1 MMKRRALKIGNKRRV
16 VIVGMGIRSPI
27 GNTPGELVNS
37 LKERRSG
44 ISIIPEWG
52 GIKNLRTRVAG
63 LCDIEGQEESI
74 PRQYRRSMGRV
85 ALLAAL
91 SAMDAVKASGL
102 SEEEI
107 GSQACG
113 VSYGSTEGSVRSQMD
128 YIGNMIKNRSLE
140 GIPPS
145 WYLKCMSHTCAGNLS
160 ILFHTRGPFIASCP
174 ACVSGSQGIGFG
186 YEAIKAGKADIM
198 ITGGADEVDVLSA
211 AVFDLMMATS
221 SNYNDRPSETPRP
234 FDERRDGLVVAEG
247 GATLILEEYERARNR
262 GAPILGE
269 IEGFWTNGSGMHLT
283 NSDARSM
290 EECLLA
296 ALRDA
301 GRSPD
306 EIQYVNAHATGTT
319 HGDEVEATVINK
331 IYGPGVPTA
340 SLKGH
345 MGHTMGACG
354 AIEAIA
360 ALLMMRKGFVAS
372 TLNLQTPDPA
382 LPPLNH
388 VIGESRDLRFRL
400 AASNNFAF
408 GGVNT
413 SLVLS
418 LI

>member
-1 MMKRRALKIGNKRRV
+1 
-16 VIVGMGIRSPI
+16 
-27 GNTPGELVNS
+27 
-37 LKERRSG
+37 
-44 ISIIPEWG
+44 
-52 GIKNLRTRVAG
+52 
-63 LCDIEGQEESI
+63 
-74 PRQYRRSMGRV
+74 
-85 ALLAAL
+85 
-91 SAMDAVKASGL
+91 
-102 SEEEI
+102 
-107 GSQACG
+107 
-113 VSYGSTEGSVRSQMD
+113 MD
-128 YIGNMIKNRSLE
+128 YIGTMIQNRSLE

-145 WYLKCMSHTCAGNLS
+145 WYLKCMSHTCASNLS

-198 ITGGADEVDVLSA
+198 ITGGADEVEILSA
-211 AVFDLMMATS
+211 TVFDLMMATS

-234 FDERRDGLVVAEG
+234 FDEKRDGLVVAEG
-247 GATLILEEYERARNR
+247 AATLVLEEFERAKKR

-269 IEGFWTNGSGMHLT
+269 IEGFWTNGSGAHLT

-296 ALRDA
+296 ALKDA

-331 IYGPGVPTA
+331 IYGPGTPTA
-340 SLKGH
+340 SLKGY

-360 ALLMMRKGFVAS
+360 TLLMMRDGFIVS
-372 TLNLQTPDPA
+372 TLNLENPDPA

-388 VIGESRDLRFRL
+388 VIGESRDQRSRL

-413 SLVLS
+413 SLVFGAV
-418 LI
+418 

>member
-1 MMKRRALKIGNKRRV
+1 MENKRRV
-16 VIVGMGIRSPI
+16 VVVGMGIRSPI
-27 GNTPGELVNS
+27 GNTPGELVKS

-44 ISIIPEWG
+44 ICIMPEWQN
-52 GIKNLRTRVAG
+52 IKGLRTRVAG
-63 LCDIEGQEESI
+63 VCHIEGEEESI
-74 PRQYRRSMGRV
+74 PRPYRRSMGRV

-91 SAMDAVKASGL
+91 SAIDAVKASGL
-102 SEEEI
+102 SEDEI
-107 GSQACG
+107 ASQACG
-113 VSYGSTEGSVRSQMD
+113 VSYGSTEGSVRSQME
-128 YIGNMIKNRSLE
+128 YIGNMIQTRSLD

-186 YEAIKAGKADIM
+186 YEAIKYGKADIM
-198 ITGGADEVDVLSA
+198 ITGGADEVDILSA

-234 FDERRDGLVVAEG
+234 FDEKRDGLVVAEG
-247 GATLILEEYERARNR
+247 AATLILEEYERAKKR
-262 GAPILGE
+262 GAPIFGE
-269 IEGFWTNGSGMHLT
+269 IEGYWTNGSGIHLT

-290 EECLLA
+290 EECL
-296 ALRDA
+296 RA
-301 GRSPD
+301 GLKEARRNPD

-319 HGDEVEATVINK
+319 HGDDVEAIVINK
-331 IYGPGVPTA
+331 IYGPDVPTT
-340 SLKGH
+340 SIKGY

-360 ALLMMRKGFVAS
+360 TLLMMREGFIAS
-372 TLNLQTPDPA
+372 TLNLENPDPA

-388 VIGESRDLRFRL
+388 VMGESWNQHFNL
-400 AASNNFAF
+400 AVSNNFAF

-418 LI
+418 SV

>member
-1 MMKRRALKIGNKRRV
+1 MSKRRV
-16 VIVGMGIRSPI
+16 VVVGMGVRSPI
-27 GNTPGELVNS
+27 GNTPGELLKS

-44 ISIIPEWG
+44 ISIMPEWG
-52 GIKNLRTRVAG
+52 NIKGLRTRVAG
-63 LCDIEGQEESI
+63 LCDIKGEEESI

-85 ALLAAL
+85 GMLAAL
-91 SAMDAVKASGL
+91 SAVDAVKASGL
-102 SEEEI
+102 SEDEI
-107 GSQACG
+107 ASQACG
-113 VSYGSTEGSVRSQMD
+113 ISYGSTEGSVRSQMD
-128 YIGNMIKNRSLE
+128 YIGNMVQNRSLE

-186 YEAIKAGKADIM
+186 YEAIKTGKADIM

-221 SNYNDRPSETPRP
+221 SSYNDRPSETPRP
-234 FDERRDGLVVAEG
+234 FDEKRDGLVVAEG
-247 GATLILEEYERARNR
+247 AATLVLEEYERAKNR

-269 IEGFWTNGSGMHLT
+269 IEGFWTNGSGVHLT

-296 ALRDA
+296 ALKDA

-319 HGDEVEATVINK
+319 HGDEVEATAINK

-360 ALLMMRKGFVAS
+360 TLLMMREGFIAP
-372 TLNLQTPDPA
+372 TLNLENPDPVLA
-382 LPPLNH
+382 PLNH
-388 VIGESRDLRFRL
+388 VIGESRDHRARL

-413 SLVLS
+413 SLVLG
-418 LI
+418 LV

>member
-1 MMKRRALKIGNKRRV
+1 MGNKRRV
-16 VIVGMGIRSPI
+16 VVVGMGIRSPI
-27 GNTPGELVNS
+27 GNTPGELVKS

-44 ISIIPEWG
+44 ICIMPEWQN
-52 GIKNLRTRVAG
+52 IKGLRTRVAG
-63 LCDIEGQEESI
+63 VCHIEGEEESI
-74 PRQYRRSMGRV
+74 PRPYRRSMGRV
-85 ALLAAL
+85 AMLAAL
-91 SAMDAVKASGL
+91 SAIDAVKASGL

-107 GSQACG
+107 ASQACG
-113 VSYGSTEGSVRSQMD
+113 ISYGSTEGSVRSQME
-128 YIGNMIKNRSLE
+128 YIGNMIQNRSLE

-198 ITGGADEVDVLSA
+198 ITGGADEVDILSA

-221 SNYNDRPSETPRP
+221 FNYNDRPSETPRP
-234 FDERRDGLVVAEG
+234 FDENRDGLVVAEG
-247 GATLILEEYERARNR
+247 AATLILEEYERAKNR

-269 IEGFWTNGSGMHLT
+269 IQGFWTNGSGMHLT

-290 EECLLA
+290 EECMLA
-296 ALRDA
+296 ALKEARRNPA
-301 GRSPD
+301 
-306 EIQYVNAHATGTT
+306 EIQHVNAHATGTT
-319 HGDEVEATVINK
+319 HGDHVEAIVINK
-331 IYGPGVPTA
+331 IYGPDVPTT
-340 SLKGH
+340 SIKGY

-360 ALLMMRKGFVAS
+360 TLLMMREGFIAS
-372 TLNLQTPDPA
+372 TLNLESPDSA

-388 VIGESRDLRFRL
+388 VMGESWNQHFNL
-400 AASNNFAF
+400 AVSNNFAF

-418 LI
+418 SV

>member
-1 MMKRRALKIGNKRRV
+1 MGNKRRV
-16 VIVGMGIRSPI
+16 VVVGMGIRSPI
-27 GNTPGELVNS
+27 GNTPGELVKS

-44 ISIIPEWG
+44 ICIMPEWQN
-52 GIKNLRTRVAG
+52 IKGLRTRVAG
-63 LCDIEGQEESI
+63 LCHIEGEEESI
-74 PRQYRRSMGRV
+74 PRPYRRSMGRV

-91 SAMDAVKASGL
+91 SAIDAVKASGL
-102 SEEEI
+102 SEDEI
-107 GSQACG
+107 ASPACG
-113 VSYGSTEGSVRSQMD
+113 VSYGSTEGSVRSQME
-128 YIGNMIKNRSLE
+128 YIGNMIQNRSLE

-186 YEAIKAGKADIM
+186 YEAIRAGKADIM
-198 ITGGADEVDVLSA
+198 ITGGADEVDILSA

-234 FDERRDGLVVAEG
+234 FDVKRDGLVVAEG
-247 GATLILEEYERARNR
+247 AATLILEEYERAKNR

-269 IEGFWTNGSGMHLT
+269 IQGFWTNGSGMHLT

-290 EECLLA
+290 EECMLA
-296 ALRDA
+296 ALKEARRNPA
-301 GRSPD
+301 
-306 EIQYVNAHATGTT
+306 EIQHVNAHATGTT
-319 HGDEVEATVINK
+319 HGDDVEAIVINK
-331 IYGPGVPTA
+331 IYGPDVPTT
-340 SLKGH
+340 SIKGY

-354 AIEAIA
+354 AIETIA
-360 ALLMMRKGFVAS
+360 TLLMMREGFMAS
-372 TLNLQTPDPA
+372 TLNLESPDPA

-388 VIGESRDLRFRL
+388 VMGESLNQHFNL
-400 AASNNFAF
+400 AVSNNFAF

-418 LI
+418 SV

>member
-1 MMKRRALKIGNKRRV
+1 MENKRRV
-16 VIVGMGIRSPI
+16 VVVGVGMRSPI
-27 GNTPGELVNS
+27 GNTLEEFLKS
-37 LKERRSG
+37 LKGRRSG
-44 ISIIPEWG
+44 ICIMPEWQD
-52 GIKNLRTRVAG
+52 INRLRTRVAG
-63 LCDIEGQEESI
+63 LCHIDGEEEII

-85 ALLAAL
+85 AMLASL
-91 SAMDAVKASGL
+91 SAIDAVKASGL

-107 GSQACG
+107 ASQTCG
-113 VSYGSTEGSVRSQMD
+113 VSYGSTEGSIRSQME
-128 YIGNMIKNRSLE
+128 YIGNLIQNRSLE
-140 GIPPS
+140 GIPAS

-186 YEAIKAGKADIM
+186 YEAIKAGRADIM
-198 ITGGADEVDVLSA
+198 ITGGADEVDILSA

-234 FDERRDGLVVAEG
+234 FDENRDGLVVAEG
-247 GATLILEEYERARNR
+247 AATLVLEEYERAKKR

-290 EECLLA
+290 EECILA
-296 ALRDA
+296 ALKEA
-301 GRSPD
+301 GRHPAD
-306 EIQYVNAHATGTT
+306 IQHVNAHATGTT
-319 HGDEVEATVINK
+319 QGDEVEATVINK
-331 IYGPGVPTA
+331 IYGPDVPTT
-340 SLKGH
+340 SLKGY

-360 ALLMMRKGFVAS
+360 TLLMMREGFIAS
-372 TLNLQTPDPA
+372 TLNLENPDPA

-388 VIGESRDLRFRL
+388 VMGESWDKRFRL
-400 AASNNFAF
+400 GASNNFAF

-418 LI
+418 LV

>member
-1 MMKRRALKIGNKRRV
+1 MENKRRV

-27 GNTPGELVNS
+27 GNTPGELVKS

-44 ISIIPEWG
+44 ICIMPEWQN
-52 GIKNLRTRVAG
+52 IKGLRTRVAG
-63 LCDIEGQEESI
+63 VCHIEGEEESI
-74 PRQYRRSMGRV
+74 PRPYRRSMGRV
-85 ALLAAL
+85 AMLAAL
-91 SAMDAVKASGL
+91 SAIDAVKASGL

-107 GSQACG
+107 ASPACG
-113 VSYGSTEGSVRSQMD
+113 ISYGSTEGSVRSQME
-128 YIGNMIKNRSLE
+128 YIGNMIQNRSLE

-198 ITGGADEVDVLSA
+198 ITGGADEVDILSA

-221 SNYNDRPSETPRP
+221 FNYNDRPSETPRP
-234 FDERRDGLVVAEG
+234 FDENRDGLVVAEG
-247 GATLILEEYERARNR
+247 AATLILEEYERAKNR

-269 IEGFWTNGSGMHLT
+269 IQGFWTNGSGMHLT

-290 EECLLA
+290 EECMLA
-296 ALRDA
+296 ALKEARRNPA
-301 GRSPD
+301 
-306 EIQYVNAHATGTT
+306 EIQHVNAHATGTT
-319 HGDEVEATVINK
+319 HGDHVEAIVINK
-331 IYGPGVPTA
+331 IYGPDVPTT
-340 SLKGH
+340 SIKGY

-360 ALLMMRKGFVAS
+360 TLLMMREGFIAS
-372 TLNLQTPDPA
+372 TLNLESPDSA

-388 VIGESRDLRFRL
+388 VMGESWNQHFNL
-400 AASNNFAF
+400 AVSNNFAF

-418 LI
+418 SV

>member
-1 MMKRRALKIGNKRRV
+1 MGNKRRV
-16 VIVGMGIRSPI
+16 VVVGMGIRSPI
-27 GNTPGELVNS
+27 GNTLKEFVTS

-44 ISIIPEWG
+44 ISIMPEWE

-63 LCDIEGQEESI
+63 LCHIKGEEESI

-85 ALLAAL
+85 AMLAAL
-91 SAMDAVKASGL
+91 SAVDAVKASGL

-107 GSQACG
+107 ASQACG

-128 YIGNMIKNRSLE
+128 YIGNIIQNRSLE

-145 WYLKCMSHTCAGNLS
+145 WYLKCMSHTCASNLS

-174 ACVSGSQGIGFG
+174 ACVSGSQGVGFG

-198 ITGGADEVDVLSA
+198 ITGGAEEVEILSA
-211 AVFDLMMATS
+211 SVFDLMLATS

-234 FDERRDGLVVAEG
+234 FDEKRDGLVVAEG
-247 GATLILEEYERARNR
+247 GATLILEEYERAKHR

-296 ALRDA
+296 SLKDA

-306 EIQYVNAHATGTT
+306 EIQYVSAHATGTT
-319 HGDEVEATVINK
+319 HGDEIEATVINK
-331 IYGPGVPTA
+331 IYGPNVPTA
-340 SLKGH
+340 SLKGY

-360 ALLMMRKGFVAS
+360 TLLMMREGFIAS
-372 TLNLQTPDPA
+372 TLNLENPDPA

-388 VIGESRDLRFRL
+388 VIGEARDQRFRL
-400 AASNNFAF
+400 AVNNNFAF

-413 SLVLS
+413 SLVFS
-418 LI
+418 SV